1 MLGELN
7 LSTPARFVFLQETD
21 SSVDAKKK
29 KKKKKKMERFFTDN
43 CFFSH
48 DKTNL
53 CGVAIGYYGKKVFQT
68 SEQIY

>member
-1 MLGELN
+1 MLRELN
-7 LSTPARFVFLQETD
+7 LSTPERFVFLQETD
-21 SSVDAKKK
+21 SSVD
-29 KKKKKKMERFFTDN
+29 
-43 CFFSH
+43 

>member
-1 MLGELN
+1 MLRELN

-21 SSVDAKKK
+21 ASVDEKKK
-29 KKKKKKMERFFTDN
+29 KKKNGTMIFTDS

-53 CGVAIGYYGKKVFQT
+53 CGVAIGYYRKKVFQT
-68 SEQIY
+68 SEQIYW